1 MSSRPAYASPIPI
14 QLWTVEVRAALIAWT
29 IYFSGVCA
37 YCLMHQAIVS
47 QVTPDLAGTVVL
59 ALREWGVWLIS
70 MPIVFRAL
78 SARQDEPGIWQ
89 SCARVGSAVVPASL
103 LVPLTVDAVTDTRG
117 FASTTAIFLPR
128 YAAVFLVVCL
138 AWHVF
143 LRRSNEPERQHST
156 EEGRDRPNPARTLL
170 VSKGADECLI
180 QVDRVQ
186 YVSAAG
192 NYVEVVAG
200 GQVYLMR
207 GTMKQ
212 VEELLPAEQFMRIH
226 RSHIVNLQEIERMS
240 TQRSGHGSVH
250 LRCGK
255 VLSMSKSYRAELRKY
270 RSAST

>member
-1 MSSRPAYASPIPI
+1 MSSHPAYASPIPI
-14 QLWTVEVRAALIAWT
+14 QLWTIEVRAALIAWA

-47 QVTPDLAGTVVL
+47 QITPDLAGTVVL

-70 MPIVFRAL
+70 TPIVFRAL
-78 SARQDEPGIWQ
+78 SARQNAPGIWRF
-89 SCARVGSAVVPASL
+89 CARMGSAVVPASL
-103 LVPLTVDAVTDTRG
+103 LVPLSVDVVTDTRG
-117 FASTTAIFLPR
+117 FASTAAIFLPR

-143 LRRSNEPERQHST
+143 LRRSNEPQQQSSTAEERQ
-156 EEGRDRPNPARTLL
+156 DRPGPARTLL
-170 VSKGADECLI
+170 VSKGADECVI

-186 YVSAAG
+186 YVNAAG

-200 GQVYLMR
+200 GQVYLLR
-207 GTMKQ
+207 ATMKQ

-240 TQRSGHGSVH
+240 TQRSGNGSVH
-250 LRCGK
+250 LRGGK
-255 VLSMSKSYRAELRKY
+255 VLSMSKSYRAELRKL
-270 RSAST
+270 RS

>member
-1 MSSRPAYASPIPI
+1 MSSHSAYASPIRI
-14 QLWTVEVRAALIAWT
+14 QLWTADVRAALIAWAL
-29 IYFSGVCA
+29 YFSGVCA
-37 YCLMHQAIVS
+37 YCLVHQAVVRQI
-47 QVTPDLAGTVVL
+47 TPDVAGTVLL

-70 MPIVFRAL
+70 TPIVFRVL
-78 SARQDEPGIWQ
+78 SARKDGPGAWRF
-89 SCARVGSAVVPASL
+89 CARVGGIVVPASL
-103 LVPLTVDAVTDTRG
+103 LVPLAVDAVTDTRD

-143 LRRSNEPERQHST
+143 LRRRNEPLQQSSAA
-156 EEGRDRPNPARTLL
+156 EEGSDRLAPARTLL
-170 VSKGADECLI
+170 VSKGADECVL
-180 QVDRVQ
+180 QVERVQ

-192 NYVEVVAG
+192 NYVEVAAG

-207 GTMKQ
+207 ATMKQ
-212 VEELLPAEQFMRIH
+212 VEELLSGEQFMRIH

-255 VLSMSKSYRAELRKY
+255 VLSMSKSYRAELRKL
-270 RSAST
+270 RS